1 MKAKKLRTSWISSR
15 LFAFIWKD
23 WMGAPSITG
32 KRRQSNIGWFGAR
45 DDGSRET
52 WLQLS
57 QNTWKG
63 R

>member
-1 MKAKKLRTSWISSR
+1 MKGKKLGTSCISSH
-15 LFAFIWKD
+15 LLAFIWKD

-57 QNTWKG
+57 QNT
-63 R
+63 